1 MILLIVLSL
10 FSTFTFAKPSW
21 KLVEVEDEEGDDKSE
36 NHNHKLDSDEDG
48 NDYQLSAW
56 GTPIRSVWGP
66 PIPPIP
72 PLPPLL
78 PIPPIPPPIWRH

>member
-1 MILLIVLSL
+1 MASRSMILLIVLSL

-48 NDYQLSAW
+48 NDFQW
-56 GTPIRSVWGP
+56 GAWGP
-66 PIPPIP
+66 PFLPDIPPIP
-72 PLPPLL
+72 YY
-78 PIPPIPPPIWRH
+78 PPPIWRH